1 MDRRSAVLAAFVL
14 GACAAATPVAPG
26 VTTPTPVQSA
36 ADQERLPPVAA
47 QYTTAARG
55 EGVVGGPRAA
65 RLAQEMR
72 EVLRARG
79 DEGEPDGA
87 LAAVATWIAGQDAEA
102 RRRGMREMAARAGFA
117 GEASTAAVFQLDGGD
132 DDLWR
137 RALASVARNLA
148 INRYGVYVSPDG
160 VAVAV
165 FGRVEVS
172 LDPFPR
178 HFRTGQSCRLR
189 GDVAARYERAHVYL
203 TRPDGKVDETQVP
216 GRRIEVALP
225 LSVPGAYRVEVM
237 SDGATGPVVLANVP
251 IYVDVDEPAA
261 PWAALRE
268 EARTVAPA
276 EAEARMLT
284 LLNEVRRAAGLAP
297 VAADADLRAV
307 AIGHTQ
313 DMIAGRFFGHV
324 SPTTGRVDDRLQRAG
339 VLVRLAGENLAQAE
353 TAEQAHRFLM
363 DSPGH
368 RANMLGAKFTH
379 VGIGV
384 GVRSGEAGELLATL
398 VFARRPRL
406 PSEPVTPA
414 LVTSALSSLRR
425 AKGAGPVHIDPVLQ
439 RAAEAGIAVL
449 GGGDAAQPDGAIAA
463 AHAALVA
470 ESKRRH
476 LGRRSVCIAVGQL
489 LELDDLEQDPLLLQ
503 PRPLNIGLAP
513 ATRQIGQ
520 ATKIFVL
527 VVAEGATCG

>member
-1 MDRRSAVLAAFVL
+1 MDRRSSVLAALIL
-14 GACAAATPVAPG
+14 GACASAAPVAPNA
-26 VTTPTPVQSA
+26 TALPAQPTVQG
-36 ADQERLPPVAA
+36 ERLPPAA
-47 QYTTAARG
+47 PQYVTAARPD
-55 EGVVGGPRAA
+55 GVVGGPRAA
-65 RLAQEMR
+65 RLAQEIR

-79 DEGEPDGA
+79 DAGEPDGA
-87 LAAVATWIAGQDAEA
+87 LAAVAAWIAGQDADT
-102 RRRGMREMAARAGFA
+102 RRRGMREMAARAGYA
-117 GEASTAAVFQLDGGD
+117 GEASTAAVFQLGGGD

-137 RALASVARNLA
+137 RALASVASNIA
-148 INRYGVYVSPDG
+148 VNRYGVYVSADD

-165 FGRVEVS
+165 FGRMEVS
-172 LDPFPR
+172 LEPFPR
-178 HFRTGQSCRLR
+178 RFRTGESCRLR
-189 GDVAARYERAHVYL
+189 GEVAARYERAHVYL
-203 TRPDGKVDETQVP
+203 TRPDGKVDETQVS
-216 GRRIEVALP
+216 GRRIDVALP

-237 SDGATGPVVLANVP
+237 SDGAAGPVVLANVP
-251 IYVDVDEPAA
+251 VYVDVDEPAS
-261 PWAALRE
+261 PLAALLQE
-268 EARTVAPA
+268 TRTVAPT

-297 VAADADLRAV
+297 VASDSALRAV
-307 AIGHTQ
+307 AMGHTE

-379 VGIGV
+379 VGIAV
-384 GVRSGEAGELLATL
+384 GVRPGEAGELLATL

-414 LVTSALSSLRR
+414 LVTRALSSLRR
-425 AKGAGPVHIDPVLQ
+425 AKGAGPVNVDPVLQ
-439 RAAEAGIAVL
+439 HAAEAGIAVL
-449 GGGDAAQPDGAIAA
+449 NAQDTAQPDGAIAA
-463 AHAALVA
+463 AQAALIA
-470 ESKRRH
+470 ESKRLH

-489 LELDDLEQDPLLLQ
+489 LELDDLEQDPLLLE
-503 PRPLNIGLAP
+503 PRPLKLGLAP
-513 ATRQIGQ
+513 ALKQIGQ

-527 VVAEGATCG
+527 VVAEGASCG